1 MSKTPQEAIGAGK
14 DGEQHAPIGSISAK
28 ENRRILDEISSQESS
43 IAEVRGEIGGAW
55 KQYERL
61 GGHKDVGKLLRK
73 LSNMTALKRQD
84 FLRAFDNGVADLF
97 ESDTK
102 DMFEDHDATV
112 VKGDF
117 PAHQAAE

>member
-61 GGHKDVGKLLRK
+61 GGARRLIVPGGIGFARRCPRPRPLCR
-73 LSNMTALKRQD
+73 
-84 FLRAFDNGVADLF
+84 DL
-97 ESDTK
+97 EGSPT
-102 DMFEDHDATV
+102 
-112 VKGDF
+112 
-117 PAHQAAE
+117 